1 MNEESGRIVEVL
13 TVLYHAAVAVL
24 IAVFGIALG
33 RVVRRMVDRLLFRL
47 GFNDWFRNFNIGRA
61 LLRSGYTPSE
71 FFGSVAAWLLY
82 LLFILTAVAYLAVS
96 FGRGDVSEWVTSI
109 IAVYLFGFVK
119 FFIISIIGFMLVDG
133 FAEYIYK
140 GALSRNEAVVG
151 PVAEYIR
158 IILYLVVVTFALE
171 QGGIN
176 VVTLSS
182 MLTPIT
188 WGLAV
193 AVVAVLILEA
203 LKKR

>member
-1 MNEESGRIVEVL
+1 VEVL

-24 IAVFGIALG
+24 IAVFGIVLG

-82 LLFILTAVAYLAVS
+82 LIFILTAVAYLAMS
-96 FGRGDVSEWVTSI
+96 FGRVEVSEWVSSI
-109 IAVYLFGFVK
+109 IVVYLFGFVK
-119 FFIISIIGFMLVDG
+119 FFIISIVGFILVDG
-133 FAEYIYK
+133 FVEYIYK
-140 GALSRNEAVVG
+140 GALSKNEAVVG

-176 VVTLSS
+176 VTTLSS

>member
-1 MNEESGRIVEVL
+1 VDVL

-24 IAVFGIALG
+24 IAVFGIVLG
-33 RVVRRMVDRLLFRL
+33 RVVRRMVDRLLFSL

-82 LLFILTAVAYLAVS
+82 LIFILTAVAYLAVS
-96 FGRGDVSEWVTSI
+96 FGRVDVSEWVTSI

-119 FFIISIIGFMLVDG
+119 FFIISIIGFILVDG
-133 FAEYIYK
+133 FVEYIYK

-176 VVTLSS
+176 VTTLSS

>member
-1 MNEESGRIVEVL
+1 MEVL

-24 IAVFGIALG
+24 IAVFGIVLG

-82 LLFILTAVAYLAVS
+82 LLFILTAVAYLGMS
-96 FGRGDVSEWVTSI
+96 FGRVDISEWVTSI

-133 FAEYIYK
+133 FVEYIYK

-176 VVTLSS
+176 VTTLSS

>member
-1 MNEESGRIVEVL
+1 VEVL

>member
-1 MNEESGRIVEVL
+1 V
-13 TVLYHAAVAVL
+13 
-24 IAVFGIALG
+24 LG
-33 RVVRRMVDRLLFRL
+33 RVVRRVVDRLLFRL

-61 LLRSGYTPSE
+61 LLRSGYIPSE

-82 LLFILTAVAYLAVS
+82 LLFILTAVAYLAMS
-96 FGRGDVSEWVTSI
+96 FGREDVYEWVTSI

-119 FFIISIIGFMLVDG
+119 FFIISIIGFILVDG
-133 FAEYIYK
+133 FVEYIYK

-158 IILYLVVVTFALE
+158 VILYLVVVTFALE

-176 VVTLSS
+176 VTTLSS

>member
-1 MNEESGRIVEVL
+1 MEVL
-13 TVLYHAAVAVL
+13 TVLYHAAVAML
-24 IAVFGIALG
+24 IAVFGIVLG
-33 RVVRRMVDRLLFRL
+33 RVVRRVVDRLLFRL

-82 LLFILTAVAYLAVS
+82 LIFILTAVAYLGMS
-96 FGRGDVSEWVTSI
+96 FGRVEVSEWVTSI

-119 FFIISIIGFMLVDG
+119 FFIISIIGFILVDG
-133 FAEYIYK
+133 FVEYIYK

-176 VVTLSS
+176 VTTLSS

>member
-1 MNEESGRIVEVL
+1 VEVL

-24 IAVFGIALG
+24 IAVFGIVLG

-82 LLFILTAVAYLAVS
+82 LIFILTAVAYLAVS
-96 FGRGDVSEWVTSI
+96 FGRVEVSEWVSSI
-109 IAVYLFGFVK
+109 IVVYLFGFVK
-119 FFIISIIGFMLVDG
+119 FFIISIIGFILVDG
-133 FAEYIYK
+133 FVEYIYK

-176 VVTLSS
+176 VTTLSS

>member
-1 MNEESGRIVEVL
+1 MEVL

-24 IAVFGIALG
+24 IAVFGVVLG
-33 RVVRRMVDRLLFRL
+33 RVVRRVVDRLLFRL

-82 LLFILTAVAYLAVS
+82 LLFILTAVAYLAMS
-96 FGRGDVSEWVTSI
+96 FGRIDIYEWVTSI

-119 FFIISIIGFMLVDG
+119 FFIISIIGFILVDG
-133 FAEYIYK
+133 FVEYIYK

-176 VVTLSS
+176 VTTLSS

>member
-1 MNEESGRIVEVL
+1 VDVL

-24 IAVFGIALG
+24 IAVFGIVLG

-82 LLFILTAVAYLAVS
+82 LIFILTAVAYLAMS
-96 FGRGDVSEWVTSI
+96 FGRVDVSEWVTSI

-119 FFIISIIGFMLVDG
+119 FFIISIIGFILVDG
-133 FAEYIYK
+133 FVEYIYK

>member
-1 MNEESGRIVEVL
+1 VEVL

-24 IAVFGIALG
+24 IAVFGIVLG

-82 LLFILTAVAYLAVS
+82 LIFILTAVAYLAMS
-96 FGRGDVSEWVTSI
+96 FGRVEVSEWVTSI

-119 FFIISIIGFMLVDG
+119 FFIISIIGFILVDG
-133 FAEYIYK
+133 FVEYIYK

-176 VVTLSS
+176 VTTLSS

>member
-1 MNEESGRIVEVL
+1 MEVL
-13 TVLYHAAVAVL
+13 TVLYHVAVAVL
-24 IAVFGIALG
+24 IAVFGIVLG
-33 RVVRRMVDRLLFRL
+33 RVVRRVVDRVLFRL

-82 LLFILTAVAYLAVS
+82 LLFILTAVAYLAMS
-96 FGRGDVSEWVTSI
+96 FGRVDVSEWVTSI

-119 FFIISIIGFMLVDG
+119 FFIISIVGFMLVDG
-133 FAEYIYK
+133 FVEYIYK

-176 VVTLSS
+176 VTTLSS

-188 WGLAV
+188 WGLAA

>member
-1 MNEESGRIVEVL
+1 VEVL

-24 IAVFGIALG
+24 IAVFGIVLG
-33 RVVRRMVDRLLFRL
+33 RVVRRMVDRILFRL

-82 LLFILTAVAYLAVS
+82 LIFILTAVAYLAVS
-96 FGRGDVSEWVTSI
+96 FGRVDVSEWVTSI

-119 FFIISIIGFMLVDG
+119 FFIISIIGFILVDG
-133 FAEYIYK
+133 FVEYIYK

-176 VVTLSS
+176 VTTLSS

>member
-1 MNEESGRIVEVL
+1 VEVL

-24 IAVFGIALG
+24 IAVFGVVLG
-33 RVVRRMVDRLLFRL
+33 RVVRRVVDRLLFRL

-61 LLRSGYTPSE
+61 LLRSGYIPSE

-82 LLFILTAVAYLAVS
+82 LLFILTAVAYLAMS
-96 FGRGDVSEWVTSI
+96 FGRIDIYEWVTSI

-119 FFIISIIGFMLVDG
+119 FFIISIIGFILVDG
-133 FAEYIYK
+133 FVEYIYK

-176 VVTLSS
+176 VTTLSS